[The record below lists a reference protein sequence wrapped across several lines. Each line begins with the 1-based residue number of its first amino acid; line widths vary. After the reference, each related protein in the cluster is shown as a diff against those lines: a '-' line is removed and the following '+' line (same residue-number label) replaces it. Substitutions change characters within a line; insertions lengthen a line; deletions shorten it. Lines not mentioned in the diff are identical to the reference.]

1 MFSHNSVSPA
11 SSPSLS
17 ALRMTVPVPVRLTM
31 TLARPPKALISSE
44 RNGVWQVAS
53 PASTATI
60 SPGPE
65 TLNLSLSD
73 AVGTIFPSLS
83 ATFTSTK
90 TMSSDEYVRECAGAQ
105 SPPNSVEASAAI
117 FTSHQ
122 DLRRASACGDGAL
135 DGLPVRSL
143 ADNPHGA
150 RLIDHVVP
158 EEAILVGSLGL
169 SAVGLPVDEEFRL
182 GAVRVGLHRSDLPLA
197 SRPVPV
203 RHQVQDG
210 F

>member
-1 MFSHNSVSPA
+1 
-11 SSPSLS
+11 
-17 ALRMTVPVPVRLTM
+17 MTVPVPVRLTM

-90 TMSSDEYVRECAGAQ
+90 TMSSDEYVRERAGAQ
-105 SPPNSVEASAAI
+105 SPPNSVEGPLPYSRAI
-117 FTSHQ
+117 RIF
-122 DLRRASACGDGAL
+122 A
-135 DGLPVRSL
+135 GLP
-143 ADNPHGA
+143 
-150 RLIDHVVP
+150 
-158 EEAILVGSLGL
+158 LVATALSMVFP
-169 SAVGLPVDEEFRL
+169 SAVLPTTL
-182 GAVRVGLHRSDLPLA
+182 T
-197 SRPVPV
+197 VP
-203 RHQVQDG
+203 G
-210 F
+210 S